1 MKGMLSRI
9 SVALAVLAFG
19 LAARANA
26 ASGPLDGKTFAAQ
39 SGEEGKA
46 ADSKDTLVFRDG
58 KMRSTACDA
67 YGFGDGAYTAIAR
80 KGSTGFHA
88 RTESAKE
95 GIIVWNGAVHGDALE
110 GTFVW
115 TKPGQKEIHYW
126 IKGKLKKPGDKE
138 P

>member
-1 MKGMLSRI
+1 MKGMLDRMPLA
-9 SVALAVLAFG
+9 VAVLAA
-19 LAARANA
+19 LALAPARRANGA
-26 ASGPLDGKTFAAQ
+26 AGPLDGKTFVAQ

-58 KMRSTACDA
+58 KMRSTACDT
-67 YGFGDGAYTAIAR
+67 YGFGDGAYTAIER

-95 GIIVWNGAVHGDALE
+95 GVIVWNGAVRGEALE
-110 GTFVW
+110 GTYVW

-126 IKGKLKKPGDKE
+126 IKGTLKK
-138 P
+138 

>member
-9 SVALAVLAFG
+9 SVALAIAAFG
-19 LAARANA
+19 LATRARA
-26 ASGPLDGKTFAAQ
+26 ASGPLDGKTFFAQ

-46 ADSKDTLVFRDG
+46 ADSKDTLVFQDG

-67 YGFGDGAYTAIAR
+67 YGFGDGVYSAIER

-88 RTESAKE
+88 RTQSAKE
-95 GIIVWNGAVHGDALE
+95 GIIVWNGAVRSDALE

-126 IKGKLKKPGDKE
+126 VKGKLKKPGDKT

>member
-1 MKGMLSRI
+1 MKGMLSGI
-9 SVALAVLAFG
+9 SVGLALVAFG
-19 LAARANA
+19 LAARASG

-46 ADSKDTLVFRDG
+46 ADSKDALVFRDG

-67 YGFGDGAYTAIAR
+67 YGFGDGAYTAIER

-95 GIIVWNGAVHGDALE
+95 GVIIWNGVVSGDALE

-115 TKPGQKEIHYW
+115 TKPGQKEIRYW
-126 IKGKLKKPGDKE
+126 VKGKLNKPGEKT